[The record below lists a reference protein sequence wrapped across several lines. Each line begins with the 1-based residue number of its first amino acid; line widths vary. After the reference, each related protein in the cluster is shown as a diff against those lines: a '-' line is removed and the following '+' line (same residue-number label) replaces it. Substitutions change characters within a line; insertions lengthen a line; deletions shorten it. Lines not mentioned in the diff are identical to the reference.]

1 MSRAFCLV
9 CGAHEVRSPPQ
20 VFTQNISYSVVYVST
35 LMAILIMGKYAIS
48 KLSVILYHKQMN
60 LSIGFIKFLKNI
72 FSNCLLVIKKD
83 KESCY
88 RGVWITL

>member
-20 VFTQNISYSVVYVST
+20 VFTQNISYSIVYVST

-48 KLSVILYHKQMN
+48 KSSIILYHKITD
-60 LSIGFIKFLKNI
+60 LSIGFTKFIEKY
-72 FSNCLLVIKKD
+72 FSN
-83 KESCY
+83 
-88 RGVWITL
+88 

>member
-35 LMAILIMGKYAIS
+35 LRAILIMGKYAIS
-48 KLSVILYHKQMN
+48 KLSIVFYHNQEDM
-60 LSIGFIKFLKNI
+60 SIGFEKIFLEINLNQFKIAN
-72 FSNCLLVIKKD
+72 NN
-83 KESCY
+83 
-88 RGVWITL
+88 